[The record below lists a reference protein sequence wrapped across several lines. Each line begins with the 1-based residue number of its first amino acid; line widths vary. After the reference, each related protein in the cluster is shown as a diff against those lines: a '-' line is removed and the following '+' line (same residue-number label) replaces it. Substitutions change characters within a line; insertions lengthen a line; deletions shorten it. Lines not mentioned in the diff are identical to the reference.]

1 MFAYLKD
8 LLAPEI
14 RKTHPKDISKD
25 EKIKTATCVL
35 FIELA
40 RADGDISDDE
50 KKLLREIIK
59 NKYDLSSESVD
70 KLLQYSEIKRKE
82 SLDLFQFT
90 SVINSSFSGKEKF
103 DLMINLW
110 QLVYSDNILDKYE
123 DHIIKKIGS
132 LLNLEHKDIIDAKLL
147 VKEKKQKDNS

>member
-1 MFAYLKD
+1 MFAYLK
-8 LLAPEI
+8 
-14 RKTHPKDISKD
+14 THPEDISKD

-50 KKLLREIIK
+50 KKLLRKIIK
-59 NKYDLSSESVD
+59 NRYDLSSESVD
-70 KLLQYSEIKRKE
+70 KLLEYSEIKREE

-90 SVINSSFSGKEKF
+90 SVINSSFSGREKF
-103 DLMINLW
+103 NLMINLW
-110 QLVYSDNILDKYE
+110 QLVYSDNKLDKYE
-123 DHIIKKIGS
+123 DHIIKKIGG

>member
-1 MFAYLKD
+1 MLFRSRMFAYLKD

-14 RKTHPKDISKD
+14 RKSHPKDISKD

-70 KLLQYSEIKRKE
+70 RLLQYSEIKREE

-90 SVINSSFSGKEKF
+90 SVINSSFRSEERRVGKECRSR
-103 DLMINLW
+103 W
-110 QLVYSDNILDKYE
+110 SPY
-123 DHIIKKIGS
+123 H
-132 LLNLEHKDIIDAKLL
+132 
-147 VKEKKQKDNS
+147 

>member
-14 RKTHPKDISKD
+14 RKSHPQDISND

-40 RADGDISDDE
+40 RADGNFSEDE
-50 KKLLREIIK
+50 KKLIINIIK
-59 NKYDLSSESVD
+59 NEYELSSQSVD
-70 KLLQYSEIKRKE
+70 ELLQYSEVKRKE
-82 SLDLFQFT
+82 SLDLYQFT
-90 SVINSSFSGKEKF
+90 SVIDSSFSGKEKF
-103 DLMINLW
+103 DLMVNLW
-110 QLVYSDNILDKYE
+110 QLVYSDNKLDKYE
-123 DHIIKKIGS
+123 DHIIKKIGG

-147 VKEKKQKDNS
+147 VKEKMKKDNS